1 MARAPFQI
9 LVYPYRHTSDDHFE
23 YALFKRSDAG
33 WWQGIAG
40 GGEDNETPLEA
51 AKRETFE
58 EAGLSQDSEFIQ
70 LDTMTSIRATG
81 FRDSHLWGDQ
91 VYVIPQYCFGV
102 SFKHYP
108 IVLSNEHN
116 EYKWLKYV
124 DAFELVKFD
133 SNKTALWELDRKL
146 NGRGPRD

>member
-9 LVYPYRHTSDDHFE
+9 LVYPYRQTSDDQFE

-58 EAGLSQDSEFIQ
+58 EAGLPQESEFIR
-70 LDTMTSIRATG
+70 LDTITSIQATG

-102 SFKHYP
+102 SFKHDQ
-108 IVLSNEHN
+108 IVLSNEHD
-116 EYKWLKYV
+116 EYKWLKYK
-124 DAFELVKFD
+124 DAYELVKFD
-133 SNKTALWELDRKL
+133 SNKTALWELDRRL